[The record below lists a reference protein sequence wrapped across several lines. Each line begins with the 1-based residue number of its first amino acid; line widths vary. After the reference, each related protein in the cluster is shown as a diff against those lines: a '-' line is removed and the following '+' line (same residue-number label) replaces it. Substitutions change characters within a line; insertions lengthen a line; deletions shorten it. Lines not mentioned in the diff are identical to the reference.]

1 MECTLAY
8 LFLKSLDLTSMQVPD
23 PAHKARSVD
32 ATLDMEIGFLT
43 SKAALYTP

>member
-1 MECTLAY
+1 VECILAY

-23 PAHKARSVD
+23 PAHKAIVD